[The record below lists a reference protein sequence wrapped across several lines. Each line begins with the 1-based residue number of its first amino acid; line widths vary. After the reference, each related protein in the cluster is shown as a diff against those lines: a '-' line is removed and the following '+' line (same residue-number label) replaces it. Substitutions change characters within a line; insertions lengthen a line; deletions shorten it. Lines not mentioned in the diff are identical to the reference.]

1 MGLEALKKY
10 ATTQI
15 TKDFKEEPKKEPE
28 GNRILT
34 AHMEI
39 EKQSQELFK
48 KVADNIRLSE
58 CLRCKINKDVKSG
71 VDTYSLLKDA
81 IKCISL
87 MTGDTVFY
95 NQNIEILEGR
105 GK

>member
-1 MGLEALKKY
+1 MGLEALKRY
-10 ATTQI
+10 AIAQ
-15 TKDFKEEPKKEPE
+15 DFEEKPKPQQTET
-28 GNRILT
+28 GILT
-34 AHMEI
+34 AHIER

-58 CLRCKINKDVKSG
+58 ILRCKINKDVIAG
-71 VDTYSLLKDA
+71 ADTYSLLLDA

-95 NQNIEILEGR
+95 EQNIKALKERE
-105 GK
+105 K